1 MDLQNRELSW
11 LAFNDRVLQEALD
24 EKVPIVE
31 RMRFLG
37 IYSNNMDEFWRVR
50 VAYIRRMI
58 AFGNKKVLGF
68 DGTPQELFDEI
79 RNVVMKQQKKF
90 QVAYKRILTE
100 LEEENIFHINED
112 QLNGEQIVE
121 LKSYFNLKLKHAIV
135 PLMLYKDTPFPRIKD
150 SGIYL
155 AVRMEWENK
164 SKVQYALVKIPTAFS
179 RFYRMSEG
187 DKEFIILLDDIIRLN
202 LNAIFSIFNYDSISA
217 HTFKFTRD
225 AELDLDDDISV
236 SFMEKIVRSVKKRK
250 EAPAVRFVYD
260 SEMPDDM
267 LQYLLDN
274 LGMEFGVNTIPGGKY
289 HNFKDF
295 MSFPDFGR
303 SEFVFPKRRA
313 NDHLDLMKKRSLI
326 KQVMAKDI
334 FLHFPYQRFDYV
346 VDLLRESA
354 IDPKVKSIKINV
366 YRVAKQSQV
375 MNALMNAVS
384 NGKQVTVFFELQA
397 RFDEENNVFWANKL
411 KEAGAKVSFGVD
423 ENIKVHSKLL
433 QIHRIGSKT
442 ESWITYIGTGNFNE
456 STARIYEDLAL
467 LTCDQ
472 DIAKEAAN
480 VFELLE
486 KKNVT
491 TQFKH
496 LFVSPYNTRS
506 GFTELIDQEIENA
519 KNGKPAGI
527 KIKINNLVDSDIIR
541 KLYEASQA
549 GVNIQMVVRGICC
562 LVTEDPELS
571 QNIEIRSIV
580 GRYLEHSRFFIF
592 ENGGDPKYY
601 IGSADWME
609 RNLDKRVEVA
619 TPINRKKLQLQLED
633 IFNILWRGNVKSRI
647 IDRNQS
653 NVYYRDNNPDFYS
666 QDEMYYYYKLD

>member
-58 AFGNKKVLGF
+58 AFGDKSVLGF
-68 DGTPQELFDEI
+68 DGTPKELFDEI
-79 RNVVMKQQKKF
+79 RNVVMRQQKKF
-90 QVAYKRILTE
+90 QVAYRRILDE
-100 LEEENIFHINED
+100 LEKENIFHINED
-112 QLNGEQIVE
+112 QLNGEQIEE

-135 PLMLYKDTPFPRIKD
+135 PLMLYKNTPFPRIKD

-155 AVRMEWENK
+155 AVKMVWAGK
-164 SKVQYALVKIPTAFS
+164 TKTQYALVKIPTAFS
-179 RFYRMSEG
+179 RFYRMSDG

-202 LNAIFSIFNYDSISA
+202 LNAIFSIFNYDSITA

-260 SEMPDDM
+260 KEMPED
-267 LQYLLDN
+267 LLEYLLEN
-274 LGMEFGVNTIPGGKY
+274 LGMKFGVNTIPGGKY

-303 SEFVFPKRRA
+303 PEFIHPKRRPH
-313 NDHLDLMKKRSLI
+313 DHLDLRKKRSLI

-384 NGKQVTVFFELQA
+384 NGKEVTVFFELQA

-411 KEAGAKVSFGVD
+411 KEAGAKVSFGV
-423 ENIKVHSKLL
+423 ENLKVHSKLL
-433 QIHRIGSKT
+433 QIHRIGSST
-442 ESWITYIGTGNFNE
+442 ENWITYIGTGNFNE
-456 STARIYEDLAL
+456 STAKIYEDLAL
-467 LTCDQ
+467 LTCDENL
-472 DIAKEAAN
+472 AREVAV

-486 KKNVT
+486 KKNVSPK
-491 TQFKH
+491 FKY
-496 LFVSPYNTRS
+496 LLTSPYNTRS
-506 GFTELIDQEIENA
+506 GFIALIDREIENA
-519 KNGKPAGI
+519 KKGEPSGI
-527 KIKINNLVDSDIIR
+527 KIKINNLVDADIIR

-549 GVNIQMVVRGICC
+549 GVKIQMVVRGICC

-571 QNIEIRSIV
+571 ANIEIRSIV

-592 ENGGDPKYY
+592 ENSGNPEYF

-619 TPINRKKLQLQLED
+619 TPIYRKKLQLQLED